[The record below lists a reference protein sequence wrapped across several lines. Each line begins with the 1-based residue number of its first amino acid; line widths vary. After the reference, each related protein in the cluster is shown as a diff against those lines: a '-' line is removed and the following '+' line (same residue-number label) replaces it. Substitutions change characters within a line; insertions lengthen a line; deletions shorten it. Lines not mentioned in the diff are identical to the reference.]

1 MPSRIWHNSD
11 GINEEATMKPPY
23 KITAKINN
31 LCSEITR
38 LIGKYEGLTLP
49 TPKPELRKHA
59 KIISI
64 QSSLAIEGNT
74 LTIDQV
80 TDIIN
85 NKKVTG
91 PKNDILE
98 VKNAIKVYDLLETFE
113 PKDLKSLLKAHKILM
128 NGLLTNAGNLRN
140 KNVGV
145 RSEAGIIHMAP
156 KYTLV
161 PELMENLFVFLKKE
175 KDLHPLIKSS
185 VFHYE
190 FEFIH
195 PFMDGN
201 GRIGRLWQSVLLY
214 HYDKIFEYIPIE
226 TMIKQRQMEYYQ
238 AIQKS
243 THQGESTPFIE
254 FMLEVIKQTTIQFTQ
269 NIKPARQSTEIRLNT
284 AHRHFKKKLF
294 RRKDYLDIN
303 SGISPQTATKDLA
316 FAVKQELLEKIGD
329 NINTKYKF
337 I

>member
-1 MPSRIWHNSD
+1 
-11 GINEEATMKPPY
+11 MKPPY
-23 KITAKINN
+23 KITKKINN
-31 LCSEITR
+31 LCAEITR

-49 TPKPELRKHA
+49 TPKPELRKHT

-74 LTIDQV
+74 LSIEQV

-85 NKKVTG
+85 NKKVLG
-91 PKNDILE
+91 PKKDIME
-98 VKNAIKVYDLLETFE
+98 VKNAIKVYDLLASFE
-113 PKDLKSLLKAHKILM
+113 PENLKSLLKAHKILM
-128 NGLLTNAGNLRN
+128 DGLIKDAGQLRN
-140 KNVGV
+140 ANVGV
-145 RSEAGIIHMAP
+145 RSEKGIVHMAP
-156 KYTLV
+156 KHSLV
-161 PELMENLFVFLKKE
+161 PELLGNLFVFLKKE

-201 GRIGRLWQSVLLY
+201 GRIGRLWQSVILY
-214 HYDKIFEYIPIE
+214 QYDKVFEYIPVE
-226 TMIKQRQMEYYQ
+226 TIIKQRQMEYYE

-243 THQGESTPFIE
+243 TNQGESTAFIE
-254 FMLEVIKQTTIQFTQ
+254 YMLETIKAATHQFTKGLKPIKQT
-269 NIKPARQSTEIRLNT
+269 AEMRLNI
-284 AHRHFKKKLF
+284 ACEHFRKKLF
-294 RRKDYLDIN
+294 RRKDYLDLN

-316 FAVKQELLEKIGD
+316 FAVKQGLLEKIGD

-337 I
+337 K

>member
-1 MPSRIWHNSD
+1 
-11 GINEEATMKPPY
+11 MKPLY
-23 KITAKINN
+23 KITKKINN
-31 LCSEITR
+31 LCAEITR

-49 TPKPELRKHA
+49 IPKPELRKHT

-74 LTIDQV
+74 LTVDQV

-85 NKKVTG
+85 NKKVVG
-91 PKNDILE
+91 PKKDIIE
-98 VKNAIKVYDLLETFE
+98 VKNAIKVYDLLDTFE
-113 PKDLKSLLKAHKILM
+113 PENLKSLLKAHKMLM
-128 NGLLTNAGNLRN
+128 EGLLSDAGNLRN
-140 KNVGV
+140 GNVGV
-145 RSEAGIIHMAP
+145 RSESGIVHMAP

-161 PELMENLFVFLKKE
+161 PELMENLFSFLKKE
-175 KDLHPLIKSS
+175 KDLHSLIKSS

-201 GRIGRLWQSVLLY
+201 GRMGRLWQSVILF
-214 HYDKIFEYIPIE
+214 HYDKIFEYIPVE
-226 TMIKQRQMEYYQ
+226 TIIKQRQMEYYQ

-243 THQGESTPFIE
+243 TNQGESTAFIQ
-254 FMLEVIKQTTIQFTQ
+254 FMLETIKQATIQFTKG
-269 NIKPARQSTEIRLNT
+269 IKPVRQSTEVRLNM
-284 AHRHFKKKLF
+284 ACEHFKKKLF

-316 FAVKQELLEKIGD
+316 FAVKHGLIEKIGD

-337 I
+337 Q